1 MVRDG
6 LGWLVGWWEGMG
18 YLDEFL
24 LEALAAHCCHGCGVV
39 WEVCRVVVSLVLVD
53 RSARLPSCS
62 MALWLRSE
70 VFESVKEVR
79 ME

>member
-1 MVRDG
+1 
-6 LGWLVGWWEGMG
+6 VGGNW

-39 WEVCRVVVSLVLVD
+39 CGGVGVTVSLVLVD
-53 RSARLPSCS
+53 RSARLLSCS

-70 VFESVKEVR
+70 GFESVKEVR